1 MPDDPT
7 DEIRKLEDRRYQ
19 AMIDGD
25 TAVLEE
31 LCAAEFVYVHTN
43 TTKDDKQSLVKKLAD
58 GVLRYEWIEHP
69 VNRVIVDG
77 DTAVVVGELHGRV
90 VSGGAPK
97 DLHNI
102 ALAVWVR
109 RPGGWR
115 LLTHQ
120 PTPIP

>member
-1 MPDDPT
+1 MSDDPA
-7 DEIRKLEDRRYQ
+7 DVIRKLEDRRYQ

-43 TTKDDKQSLVKKLAD
+43 TTKDDKQSLVKKFAD

-69 VNRVIVDG
+69 VDRVLVDG
-77 DTAVVVGELHGRV
+77 DTAVVLGEMHGKV
-90 VSGGAPK
+90 ISGGVPK
-97 DLHNI
+97 DLHNVV
-102 ALAVWVR
+102 LAVWVR
-109 RPGGWR
+109 RADTWR

-120 PTPIP
+120 PTAIP